1 MEYRVRL
8 ERLLIGLRGLGLL
21 RTWPLGDDDEADA
34 QLRMIA
40 DLLAHRDE
48 PPMAEVLEF
57 RAYDYHEAYLAWADT
72 YDDPGNALID
82 VEERALRTIL
92 EALPRGDAAD
102 VACGTG
108 RLSAMLCDLGHRV
121 VGVDPS
127 EAMLGRA
134 RAKGLP
140 ATFEVGAF
148 DGLPVANDSVDLATC
163 ALALTH
169 VTNLSPAIAEIARV
183 VRPGGRVVLSDVH
196 PIAVATGAQAL
207 FRHSDGTRGV
217 TINHQHWIADYVRA
231 FADAGLVIE
240 RCEEPPVDEGFK
252 IGLGSNDVRAAAD
265 IGLTGLPLLLI
276 WVLRA

>member
-1 MEYRVRL
+1 
-8 ERLLIGLRGLGLL
+8 
-21 RTWPLGDDDEADA
+21 
-34 QLRMIA
+34 
-40 DLLAHRDE
+40 
-48 PPMAEVLEF
+48 
-57 RAYDYHEAYLAWADT
+57 
-72 YDDPGNALID
+72 
-82 VEERALRTIL
+82 
-92 EALPRGDAAD
+92 
-102 VACGTG
+102 
-108 RLSAMLCDLGHRV
+108 
-121 VGVDPS
+121 
-127 EAMLGRA
+127 MLGRA